1 VSDAIPVILVICL
14 ASMWVL
20 VPATGPRRAR
30 RRSRDAALGLQS
42 RYRFTPDPD
51 PHPLAEL
58 SSLPPFHYGK
68 QRQVSNAVKGS
79 FAGLAG
85 EVFGYSCRENGA
97 QHWYEV
103 AVVRLGRN
111 LPPLEIQH
119 EPVFTSARVHHTQ
132 TEDRQPTGVEDFDS
146 AYRAWTP
153 DDRLASEL
161 ITPGFARTLLTAP
174 EPCDW
179 RVEAGLLVLW
189 KRDGWQDSTALVD
202 CCLTV
207 VHALAPV
214 LDLDPDR
221 FDVPRSIPGP
231 GQGPGER

>member
-1 VSDAIPVILVICL
+1 VSDAIPVILVTCL
-14 ASMWVL
+14 AAMWVL
-20 VPATGPRRAR
+20 VPAAGPRRAR
-30 RRSRDAALGLQS
+30 RRSRENALGLQD
-42 RYRFTPDPD
+42 RYRFVPDPD

-68 QRQVSNAVKGS
+68 QRQVCDAVTGS
-79 FAGLAG
+79 FAGLPG
-85 EVFGYSCRENGA
+85 GVFGYSCRENGVR
-97 QHWYEV
+97 HWYQV
-103 AVVRLGRN
+103 AVVRLGRD
-111 LPPLEIQH
+111 LPPLAVQH
-119 EPVFTSARVHHTQ
+119 ERVFTSARVSYAQ
-132 TEDRQPTGVEDFDS
+132 AEDLRPTGVVEFDS
-146 AYRAWTP
+146 VHRTWSA

-189 KRDGWQDSTALVD
+189 KRDCWQNSAALVD
-202 CCLTV
+202 CCLAV

-221 FDVPRSIPGP
+221 FDVPR
-231 GQGPGER
+231 